1 MKIKTKNQTYE
12 ITDIRK
18 QTTTYFEA
26 YYNDYLIIIEKEA
39 KWRRIKEK
47 TGFSLW
53 LVTCYAPDGSYV
65 CDRYFEGTMKE
76 AIIEVLE
83 EIEFCEE
90 GTIKCPKCN
99 VKMENDDL
107 YYDEEREEYMEVWI
121 CPQCGYR
128 EDIPE

>member
-1 MKIKTKNQTYE
+1 LIFIKIKTKTQTHE
-12 ITDIRK
+12 ISDIIK

-39 KWRRIKEK
+39 KQYQTKEK
-47 TGFSLW
+47 TVWS
-53 LVTCYAPDGSYV
+53 VTCYAPDGSYV
-65 CDRYFEGTMKE
+65 CNRYFEGTMKE

-90 GTIKCPKCN
+90 GTIKCQKCN
-99 VKMENDDL
+99 TYMENDDF
-107 YYDEEREEYMEVWI
+107 YYDEEREEYIDIWI
-121 CPQCGYR
+121 CPKCGYR